1 MYWVRKRAM
10 WGVTP
15 VSETPWNDGFTEI
28 LGFLY
33 ESADPSNPEYT
44 DTIFDSINYSLKQ
57 SKKSRFEMREGELFF
72 IEESEKSYLIPLWA
86 SWDISV
92 QEDNIRKLC
101 IDSAEAFA
109 YVYKKFVEKHLS
121 HEAQSAMSDLLNRV
135 WSWNFI
141 ENSLTNFSWER
152 NRFKKWIRG
161 ILRKHGKIGSV

>member
-28 LGFLY
+28 LGFLC
-33 ESADPSNPEYT
+33 EPADPSNPNYN
-44 DTIFDSINYSLKQ
+44 DTIFDSINYSLGQ
-57 SKKSRFEMREGELFF
+57 NTKSRFEMREGELFF

-109 YVYKKFVEKHLS
+109 YVYKEFVNKYLS
-121 HEAQSAMSDLLNRV
+121 HEAQSAMSEFLHSV
-135 WSWNFI
+135 WSWDFI
-141 ENSLTNFSWER
+141 ENSLPNSSWAR
-152 NRFKKWIRG
+152 NGFIKRIIG
-161 ILRKHGKIGSV
+161 ILGSRS